1 MITVVSGGDEL
12 LRIPH
17 TTGGLL
23 LPFLIEENAKF
34 QLKFPENKDVLFF
47 LPKFMEPLKYI

>member
-34 QLKFPENKDVLFF
+34 QLEVIENNNRTFFPF
-47 LPKFMEPLKYI
+47 KFMDP